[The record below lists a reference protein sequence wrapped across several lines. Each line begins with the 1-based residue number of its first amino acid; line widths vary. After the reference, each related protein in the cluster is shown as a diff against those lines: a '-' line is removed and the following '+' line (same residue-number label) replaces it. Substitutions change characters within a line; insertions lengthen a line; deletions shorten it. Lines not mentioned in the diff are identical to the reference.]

1 MSSLP
6 SSSDIV
12 IIGGGVM
19 GASSAY
25 HLAQTGAGRIV
36 LLERTEHFEDSAT
49 NRCAGGVR
57 YQFGTAINIQLSKI
71 SLPMIERFNDEVGI
85 DPQYR
90 KCGYLFVITEQGHV
104 EQFRRNVKL
113 QNSLG
118 VTTEWLEGDQ
128 VRSLLPEMRF
138 PDALAGT
145 YHADD
150 GLADPN
156 SILMGYLQ
164 GARRLGVSVIT
175 GIGVTGIRTDSGAV
189 TAVVTDAGEIACQQ
203 VINAAGPWAAEIGRM
218 AGLEIPIEPIRRQM
232 ITTTALPGLRSDFP
246 FVVDFAQSLY
256 FHREGEGVL
265 TGMSNPDQQ
274 AGTDQSVDRDW
285 ELVALSAAM
294 ERMPMLT
301 EAGRQSG
308 WAGLYEVTPDA
319 HPIFGPTPLDGFW
332 IVGGFSGH
340 GFMHGPVAGLLMAEY
355 VLTGRPETV
364 DVSSLELER
373 FEQGRLI
380 HEPNVI

>member
-1 MSSLP
+1 
-6 SSSDIV
+6 
-12 IIGGGVM
+12 M
-19 GASSAY
+19 GASTAY
-25 HLAQTGAGRIV
+25 HLARAGARRIV
-36 LLERTEHFEDSAT
+36 LLERTEYFEDSAT

-71 SLPMIERFNDEVGI
+71 SLPMIERFNYEIGI

-90 KCGYLFVITEQGHV
+90 KCGYLFVLTEQGDA
-104 EQFRRNVKL
+104 EQFRRNVEL
-113 QNSLG
+113 QHSLG
-118 VTTEWLEGDQ
+118 VETQWLEGDQ

-145 YHADD
+145 YHPED

-164 GARRLGVSVIT
+164 GARQMGVSVFTGTAAT
-175 GIGVTGIRTDSGAV
+175 GIGTRSGKVSAV
-189 TAVVTDAGEIACQQ
+189 ETQAGEIACGQ
-203 VINAAGPWAAEIGRM
+203 VINAAGPWAAEVGQM
-218 AGLEIPIEPIRRQM
+218 AGVDIPIQPVRRQM
-232 ITTTALPGLRSDFP
+232 ITTTALPGLRPDFP

-256 FHREGEGVL
+256 FHREGDGIL
-265 TGMSNPDQQ
+265 TGMSNPDQPVGLEQ
-274 AGTDQSVDRDW
+274 TVDRDW

-294 ERMPMLT
+294 ERMPMLS
-301 EAGRQSG
+301 EAGRQSA
-308 WAGLYEVTPDA
+308 WAGLYEITPDA

-340 GFMHGPVAGLLMAEY
+340 GFMHGPVAGILMAEY
-355 VLTGRPETV
+355 ILSGRPQTV
-364 DVSSLELER
+364 DVESLELDR

>member
-1 MSSLP
+1 
-6 SSSDIV
+6 
-12 IIGGGVM
+12 M
-19 GASSAY
+19 GASTAY
-25 HLAQTGAGRIV
+25 HLAQAGAEQIV
-36 LLERTEHFEDSAT
+36 LLERTEHFEESAT

-71 SLPMIERFNDEVGI
+71 SLPMIERFNDEIGI

-90 KCGYLFVITEQGHV
+90 KCGYLFVLTEQGDA

-113 QNSLG
+113 QHSLG
-118 VTTEWLEGDQ
+118 VATEWLEGDQ

-164 GARRLGVSVIT
+164 GARRLGASIIT
-175 GIGVTGIRTDSGAV
+175 GIGVTGIRTNSGAV
-189 TAVVTDAGEIACQQ
+189 TAVVTEAGEIACQQ
-203 VINAAGPWAAEIGRM
+203 VINAAGPWAAAIGRM
-218 AGLEIPIEPIRRQM
+218 AGVEIPIEPIRRQM

-265 TGMSNPDQQ
+265 TGMSNLDQP

-319 HPIFGPTPLDGFW
+319 HPIFGPTPVDGFW

-355 VLTGRPETV
+355 VLTGRPETL
-364 DVSSLELER
+364 DVSSLELKR